1 MSFVPHSFN
10 LHDFLSHLPLLGLA
24 ISKEIP
30 MDDNGLK
37 TLIRDLAGAA
47 IIGLVTGFVILQG
60 VTIKLET
67 RLDTVEN
74 RQVEIVNIQAA
85 QGSVLTDLRI
95 ELARH
100 TANGKKE
107 LP

>member
-1 MSFVPHSFN
+1 
-10 LHDFLSHLPLLGLA
+10 
-24 ISKEIP
+24 